1 MIWFGCPYRWYS
13 NIVKFLT
20 NVVSHSY
27 VISFKW
33 VLTLESTGTMVFL
46 HRTWLHFNVQSS
58 TNTNSSSI
66 LEIGLF
72 AIVIT
77 LSYLIQQSLQQH
89 WSFQVPIL
97 QKRSF
102 FIPEVLELFQS
113 RSFSWHSWLR
123 YQSINHLQKRSFF
136 IPELPELFQERSQFW
151 HTRDQSINQSIT
163 HAITTGRGS
172 CRSCVIIT
180 SKKDHFSS
188 PNFRLFPSHSKRR
201 YNHVHMHEWLPHTVN
216 KYHTRLST
224 PKYYTSHNNW
234 AWKTKDPNK
243 ILVWVH
249 IGIGYT
255 FLRFPIQKILV
266 LENKKDESI
275 T

>member
-102 FIPEVLELFQS
+102 FIPELLELFQS

-151 HTRDQSINQSIT
+151 HFDTRDCVINQSISQS
-163 HAITTGRGS
+163 I
-172 CRSCVIIT
+172 
-180 SKKDHFSS
+180 
-188 PNFRLFPSHSKRR
+188 NHSR
-201 YNHVHMHEWLPHTVN
+201 
-216 KYHTRLST
+216 
-224 PKYYTSHNNW
+224 NN
-234 AWKTKDPNK
+234 N
-243 ILVWVH
+243 
-249 IGIGYT
+249 
-255 FLRFPIQKILV
+255 R
-266 LENKKDESI
+266 
-275 T
+275 